1 MLSTYQNK
9 LVAFVDI
16 LGFSNLVKESETNDS
31 KAQML
36 LSSLRDIE
44 SFIKR
49 EEELYERSESIGNNT
64 VSKLKV
70 NYTQFSDSII
80 LSTDIVV
87 PEIDGLKFHN
97 INNIM
102 NMCTLLSYLQARFL
116 NEGVLLRGGLTWGP
130 IFHEK
135 NICFGPAFIKAYLLE
150 SELANTPRIVID
162 PSITSLSLIPTE
174 YEDYDL
180 YPFLME
186 NTLKGNMF
194 LEDEVDGNYFINF
207 MLLQTFKKNA
217 ESVFKKVSNSISD
230 MDVQDEKQKRII
242 KKRQWV
248 MKEINKF
255 LKDRRE

>member
-1 MLSTYQNK
+1 MSTYQNK
-9 LVAFVDI
+9 LVAFIDI

-36 LSSLRDIE
+36 LSSLKDIE

-49 EEELYERSESIGNNT
+49 EEELYQFSEDVGNNT

-102 NMCTLLSYLQARFL
+102 NMCSLLSYLQARFL

-150 SELANTPRIVID
+150 NQLASTPRIVID
-162 PSITSLSLIPTE
+162 PNIISLTLIPTE

-180 YPFLME
+180 YPYLME
-186 NTLKGNMF
+186 NTFKGNMF
-194 LEDEVDGNYFINF
+194 LEDESDGHYFINF
-207 MLLQTFKKNA
+207 MLLKTFKNNA
-217 ESVFKKVSNSISD
+217 ESVLEQINRSINGMNAQDKEQKK
-230 MDVQDEKQKRII
+230 II
-242 KKRQWV
+242 EKRQWV
-248 MKEINKF
+248 IKEINKF
-255 LKDRRE
+255 LENRNK